1 MCQTLTVIT
10 QQREQLKDVIEP
22 YFGLLDVLVS
32 SSVLTN
38 RQCQDVQSVKALY
51 RKNDQ
56 ILDFL
61 TTEEQCEKFLRALEI
76 TGQLHVVNFIN
87 RRGESHVSL
96 NCLFSLFWCDLVCD
110 KHLFG

>member
-1 MCQTLTVIT
+1 MSQTLTVIT

-22 YFGLLDVLVS
+22 NFGLLDVLVS

-38 RQCQDVQSVKALY
+38 RQRQDVQSVKALY

-61 TTEEQCEKFLRALEI
+61 TTEEQCQKLLKALEK
-76 TGQLHVVNFIN
+76 TGQLHVVNFIE
-87 RRGESHVSL
+87 RRGGSGVSL
-96 NCLFSLFWCDLVCD
+96 DSLISL
-110 KHLFG
+110 LRTLTQ